1 MASRRRREY
10 NGFMSSRPVR
20 TPLQLTVN
28 LLGPP
33 AAILVAWLLSI
44 GVDHNERGL
53 TLANAALVMAV
64 LTVAVALVDWLAGI
78 TTSVAAALALNYF
91 HTEPIHTL
99 RVTDAR
105 DVLSI
110 MMLGL
115 LGFAVSAATAFR
127 VRRTVRTI
135 RAGDA
140 LAVGEQLSSLLE
152 HDQPADAVW
161 AAATA
166 SPANDLGL
174 ALVRVV
180 EAEPIGIPLIGRPTG
195 AADDSTFELPQYGA
209 AIRLDR
215 RWLVL
220 TPRNGLGPV
229 TLDRAAV
236 ATFAATLE
244 LALDGSRPAVH

>member
-1 MASRRRREY
+1 M
-10 NGFMSSRPVR
+10 NFV
-20 TPLQLTVN
+20 
-28 LLGPP
+28 GPP
-33 AAILVAWLLSI
+33 TAILVAWLLSL
-44 GVDHNERGL
+44 GVDTEERGL

-64 LTVAVALVDWLAGI
+64 LVVAVALVDWLAGI

-105 DVLSI
+105 DMWSI
-110 MMLGL
+110 ALLGL

-127 VRRTVRTI
+127 VRRTVRII

-140 LAVGEQLSSLLE
+140 AVAGERLSSLLE
-152 HDQPADAVW
+152 HDQPADGVW

-166 SPANDLGL
+166 SPATDLGL

-180 EAEPIGIPLIGRPTG
+180 DSEPVGIPLIGRPTG
-195 AADDSTFELPQYGA
+195 AADDATFELPQCGA
-209 AIRLDR
+209 TIRLDR

-220 TPRNGLGPV
+220 TPRNGMGPV

-236 ATFAATLE
+236 ATFAATME
-244 LALDGSRPAVH
+244 LALAGSPAAVR

>member
-1 MASRRRREY
+1 M
-10 NGFMSSRPVR
+10 
-20 TPLQLTVN
+20 
-28 LLGPP
+28 
-33 AAILVAWLLSI
+33 
-44 GVDHNERGL
+44 
-53 TLANAALVMAV
+53 
-64 LTVAVALVDWLAGI
+64 LTVAVALVDWLAGL

-110 MMLGL
+110 TLLGL
-115 LGFAVSAATAFR
+115 LGFAVSVATAFR

-140 LAVGEQLSSLLE
+140 LAAGAELSALLE
-152 HDQPADAVW
+152 HDQPADSVW

-166 SPANDLGL
+166 SPSNDLGL
-174 ALVRVV
+174 TLVRVV
-180 EAEPIGIPLIGRPTG
+180 DFEPIGMPLIGRPTG
-195 AADDSTFELPQYGA
+195 AADDSTFDLPQCGA

-215 RWLVL
+215 KWLVL

-236 ATFAATLE
+236 ANFAATMNMA
-244 LALDGSRPAVH
+244 LAGSPVAVH

>member
-1 MASRRRREY
+1 MR
-10 NGFMSSRPVR
+10 SRPVR
-20 TPLQLTVN
+20 TTFELTVN

-33 AAILVAWLLSI
+33 TAVLAAWLLSL
-44 GVDHNERGL
+44 GVDTTERGL

-110 MMLGL
+110 TLLGL
-115 LGFAVSAATAFR
+115 LGFAVSVATAFR

-140 LAVGEQLSSLLE
+140 LAAGAELSALLE
-152 HDQPADAVW
+152 HDQPADSVW

-166 SPANDLGL
+166 SPSNDLGL
-174 ALVRVV
+174 TLVRVV
-180 EAEPIGIPLIGRPTG
+180 DFEPIGMPLIGRPTG
-195 AADDSTFELPQYGA
+195 AADDSTFDLPQCGA

-215 RWLVL
+215 KWLVL

-236 ATFAATLE
+236 ANFAATMNMA
-244 LALDGSRPAVH
+244 LAGSPVAVH